1 MTTNTQ
7 KGGIMFKAMENIRGQ
22 KGFTLI
28 ELLIVVAIIGI
39 LAAIAIPG
47 YIGMQERSKKGA
59 VLRASASAEPE
70 IQAWL
75 QSANKGGTLTEVDS
89 SGDGLVSTGDENDTT
104 LSNDLAALNQ
114 LCARYINSRW
124 NMNSE
129 KTPWNAAIS
138 LWTTGTT
145 TAGGIQCVHAAGGS
159 QIVMTAFDGKNNAI
173 YKKTISA
180 D

>member
-1 MTTNTQ
+1 
-7 KGGIMFKAMENIRGQ
+7 MFRAMENIREQ

-89 SGDGLVSTGDENDTT
+89 SGDGIVNDVDVNDT
-104 LSNDLAALNQ
+104 DLASDLTTANR
-114 LCARYINSRW
+114 LCLRYMNSRW

-129 KTPWNAAIS
+129 RSPWNAAQS
-138 LWTTGTT
+138 LWTVSATGSGVISCT
-145 TAGGIQCVHAAGGS
+145 HAANGRQVILAAYEGKGS
-159 QIVMTAFDGKNNAI
+159 RI
-173 YKKTISA
+173 YMKTISA

>member
-1 MTTNTQ
+1 
-7 KGGIMFKAMENIRGQ
+7 MFKAMENIREQ

-89 SGDGLVSTGDENDTT
+89 SGDGVVSDTDVNDQ
-104 LSNDLAALNQ
+104 DLAADLTAATGNQ
-114 LCARYINSRW
+114 LCTRYINSRW

-129 KTPWNAAIS
+129 RSPWNAAIS
-138 LWTTGTT
+138 LWNTGGTT
-145 TAGGIQCVHAAGGS
+145 SGVITCTHAAAGRQVILSAYEGKGS
-159 QIVMTAFDGKNNAI
+159 RI
-173 YKKTISA
+173 YMKTISA